1 MMEKIKVMI
10 VDDQT
15 IIRDG
20 LKSLLEAKADID
32 VIGLIENGEKACKF
46 ASSLK
51 PDVIL
56 MDIRMPLLN
65 GVEATKCIKKENP
78 EIKIIIL
85 TTFDDDAYII
95 EAMRYGASGYLLKD
109 IRSEKLYE
117 AIKDS
122 ISDNIILPGNIALKI
137 ISNLSYEEKKHIDLS
152 DFSKREIDIIN
163 LLVLGKSNTEIADTL
178 YLTVGTVKN
187 YLSQIYSK
195 IDCLDRTNAILYFK
209 KLGL

>member
-137 ISNLSYEEKKHIDLS
+137 ISNLSYEEKKEKSISSIFLS
-152 DFSKREIDIIN
+152 
-163 LLVLGKSNTEIADTL
+163 
-178 YLTVGTVKN
+178 
-187 YLSQIYSK
+187 
-195 IDCLDRTNAILYFK
+195 
-209 KLGL
+209 